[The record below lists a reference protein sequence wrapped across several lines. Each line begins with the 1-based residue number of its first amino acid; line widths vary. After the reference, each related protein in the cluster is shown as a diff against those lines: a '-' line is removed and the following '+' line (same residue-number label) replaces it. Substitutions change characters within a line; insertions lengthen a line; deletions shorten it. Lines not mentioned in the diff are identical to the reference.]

1 MKLYNH
7 IKDLLAT
14 VPKYSKDG
22 KLFKNVIVEDGLKL
36 NPTLLK
42 LLLND
47 ERSRKHFFQEVD
59 GVTVFDKTK
68 FQQFIS
74 NKEFLPDSFTA
85 FSQNI
90 GLTAN
95 GKFLTEANEVVLDF
109 PYKDCVLEG
118 GQTKEDQKRKEI
130 FWNETLAPD
139 EIDRLFDPK
148 ALTNLKRYDKDGTH
162 DVKEIKDTDNLI
174 IKGNNLLAL
183 HSLKKKYRGR
193 VKLIYIDPPYN
204 TGNDSFGYND
214 SFNTSTW
221 LTFMTNRLKAA
232 KSLLTKDGQICVQI
246 NDHNNVLLKLILDE
260 IFGIDNF
267 INLISIRTKSPSG
280 FKTVNAGLFE
290 TAEFI
295 YMYANS
301 KKESSFN
308 IQYEKTEYDENYTGF
323 IENIN
328 DQMKDWKLSDIR
340 VILCEKYGIDVEKTH
355 HPYSKLKKKIGEDRY
370 LVELGQLALDN
381 NESVFRLTA
390 IGNDAG
396 QETIDVREKSKLE
409 SNKVFQVKREN
420 NSDRY
425 IYNGQE
431 MAFYSKK
438 IKSIDG
444 EDVPTTLLTNI
455 WTDIAWEGIASEGGV
470 TLKKGKKPEKLLRRI
485 IEMSTNEKDLVLDFH
500 LGSGT
505 TAAVAHKLNRQY
517 IGIEQLNYGKNDSTI
532 RLQNVINGDTTGISK
547 AVNWQGGG
555 SFVYAELAKNNQNYI
570 DRIQAADSDTELRD
584 LYKELTNNHLISY
597 KVTPEDL
604 KAQNNEFATLS
615 RDDQKKMLIKILDKN
630 ELYINYSEMRDVQYK
645 LHKDKAKAQQ
655 IFTINDKFY
664 N

>member
-1 MKLYNH
+1 MKFYHH
-7 IKDLLAT
+7 IQDLLKT

-36 NPTLLK
+36 DPTLLK

-47 ERSRKHFFQEVD
+47 DRSKKHFFQDVE

-68 FQQFIS
+68 FQKFIS
-74 NKEFLPDSFTA
+74 NKEFLPDSFTS

-90 GLTAN
+90 GLTAY

-139 EIDRLFDPK
+139 EIDRLRDPK
-148 ALTNLKRYDKDGTH
+148 ALTNIKRYDKEGTH

-183 HSLKKKYRGR
+183 HSLKKKYRGK

-204 TGNDSFGYND
+204 TGSDSFGYND
-214 SFNTSTW
+214 NFNTSTW
-221 LTFMTNRLKAA
+221 LTFMTNRLKVA

-260 IFGIDNF
+260 IFGIENF

-301 KKESSFN
+301 KKDSSFN
-308 IQYEKTEYDENYTGF
+308 TQYEKSEYDENYTGF

-328 DQMKDWKLSDIR
+328 DQMTEWKLSDIR
-340 VILCEKYGIDVEKTH
+340 AILCEKYGIDAVKTH

-370 LVELGQLALDN
+370 FVELGQFALEN
-381 NESVFRLTA
+381 NKSVFRLTA

-396 QETIDVREKSKLE
+396 QETIDIREKSKIE
-409 SNKVFQVKREN
+409 SDKIFQVEREN

-438 IKSIDG
+438 VKFIDG
-444 EDVPTTLLTNI
+444 ENVPTTLLTNI

-485 IEMSTNEKDLVLDFH
+485 IEMSTNENDLVLDFH

-517 IGIEQLNYGKNDSTI
+517 IGIEQLDYGKNDSTV
-532 RLQNVINGDTTGISK
+532 RLQKVINGDITGISK
-547 AVNWQGGG
+547 VVNWQGGG
-555 SFVYAELAKNNQNYI
+555 SFVYVELAKNNQNYI
-570 DRIQAADSDTELRD
+570 DRIQEADSDKELRN
-584 LYKELTNNHLISY
+584 LYNELTDSHLISY
-597 KVTPEDL
+597 KVKSEDL
-604 KAQNNEFATLS
+604 KENNNEFAALS
-615 RDDQKKMLIKILDKN
+615 REDQKRFLMALLDKN
-630 ELYINYSEMRDVQYK
+630 ELYINYSEIRDKQFDI
-645 LHKDKAKAQQ
+645 DKE
-655 IFTINDKFY
+655 TISVNDKFY
-664 N
+664 S